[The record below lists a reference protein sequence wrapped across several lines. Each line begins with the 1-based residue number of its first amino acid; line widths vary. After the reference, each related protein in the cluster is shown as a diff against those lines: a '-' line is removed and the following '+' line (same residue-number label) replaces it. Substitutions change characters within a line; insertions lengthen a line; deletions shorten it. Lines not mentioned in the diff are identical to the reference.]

1 MGTTIWSHLES
12 GILTGKYINETP
24 PDRRAKLTN
33 DNTNSSFGIY
43 MKNKAEWDGK
53 LTKSKEI
60 AEKKCGCGLT
70 TLAITQFI
78 ANPDINIYL
87 LGASKPAQLDD
98 TIKVLEVYRTIDK
111 DTWI

>member
-24 PDRRAKLTN
+24 PDRRA
-33 DNTNSSFGIY
+33 
-43 MKNKAEWDGK
+43 K